1 MTTPQRA
8 LDLLPAVAGGSL
20 VGTVSR
26 VLARSPRL
34 EAVLERENFHGRR
47 VSLRGGLAMAA
58 GTTAV
63 GLLAARPV
71 AQGEGARVAQA
82 AALGAAVA
90 TTAAGAA
97 GLVDDLDQ
105 GAHDGEAPAKG
116 LKGHLGALARG
127 RVTTGALKILVI
139 GAGSAVAGAV
149 MTAAD
154 PRPHRGLG
162 GLVDAGVRTVAIA
175 SWANVHNLLDL
186 RPGRALK
193 AAGLLAAPMAL
204 TQARRAP
211 ASAALAGGTL
221 ACCAA
226 GLREDL
232 AEQTMLGDTGA
243 NTVGALAGAS
253 LASHPSPVLRLT
265 SACAG
270 TALVLAS
277 EKISFSGVIARTPAL
292 AVLDALGRRED

>member
-82 AALGAAVA
+82 AALGAAV
-90 TTAAGAA
+90 

-292 AVLDALGRRED
+292 AALDALGRRED

>member
-292 AVLDALGRRED
+292 AALDASGRRED

>member
-82 AALGAAVA
+82 AAL
-90 TTAAGAA
+90 GAA

-292 AVLDALGRRED
+292 AALDALGRRED